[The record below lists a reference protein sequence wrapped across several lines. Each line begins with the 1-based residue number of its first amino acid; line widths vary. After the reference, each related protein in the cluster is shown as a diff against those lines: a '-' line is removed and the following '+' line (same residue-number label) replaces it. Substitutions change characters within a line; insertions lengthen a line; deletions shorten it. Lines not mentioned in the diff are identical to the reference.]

1 MADKQLAEAEA
12 RIEAEI
18 SSQQA
23 RPEDEADVAKKM
35 QWQAMEHLT
44 SKQNK
49 AEHTPQPPRALLA
62 CCGAWALRPTAK
74 TPQVSRKKNI
84 GAAGHSIWP

>member
-23 RPEDEADVAKKM
+23 RPEDETDVAKKM

-49 AEHTPQPPRALLA
+49 AEHTDLE
-62 CCGAWALRPTAK
+62 GMVSGPTS
-74 TPQVSRKKNI
+74 TTIQRRSCDHGIRYRTFRH
-84 GAAGHSIWP
+84 GRTL